1 MRNVR
6 LTISYDGT
14 NYCGWQRQKE
24 NHPHLLPPKSP
35 HLLSSPSRGEEWK
48 ERGRIEEG
56 GERGTIQ
63 GTIEER
69 LEKLLQ
75 EKIKLTGSGR
85 TDSGVHAF
93 GQVANFKT
101 KSTLS
106 LKEIGRGLNALLPKD
121 IRIKRLILVPERFNS
136 RYDLLSK
143 TYHYVISRQ
152 DSPFLLNYA
161 YFCPYKLDLSAM
173 KKASGFLIGKHNF
186 SSFQAAGSKIKKSV
200 RSIKKL
206 SIRKKKTSCSDLITI
221 KVEASGFLYK
231 MVRNI
236 VGTLLE
242 VGKGKIAPE
251 ELKKILHKKDRKF
264 AGPTAPAKGLYLK
277 RVKY

>member
-14 NYCGWQRQKE
+14 NYCGWQRQKGE
-24 NHPHLLPPKSP
+24 F
-35 HLLSSPSRGEEWK
+35 RGVK
-48 ERGRIEEG
+48 KR
-56 GERGTIQ
+56 TIQ
-63 GTIEER
+63 GTIEET
-69 LEKLLQ
+69 LEKLLR

-101 KSTLS
+101 KSILS

-121 IRIKRLILVPERFNS
+121 IRIKRVISVPERFNS
-136 RYDLLSK
+136 RYDVLSK
-143 TYHYVISRQ
+143 IYHYVISRH

-173 KKASGFLIGKHNF
+173 RKASGFLIGKHNF
-186 SSFQAAGSKIKKSV
+186 FSFRAAGSKIKNSV
-200 RSIKKL
+200 RSIEKL
-206 SIRKKKTSCSDLITI
+206 SIRKKKTTCSDLIII
-221 KVEASGFLYK
+221 KIQASGFLYK

-242 VGKGKIAPE
+242 VGKGKISPGE
-251 ELKKILHKKDRKF
+251 IKKILYKKDRKF

-277 RVKY
+277 EVRY